1 MSIVAQSSYDPEQE
15 IRFAVV
21 LYGGVSLAIYING
34 VAQELLRMVRS
45 TADLG
50 TENLTGTE
58 KIYRELGQELG
69 LGSKKPN
76 GQIRTRFVVDI
87 LSGTSAG
94 GINGVALAKALA
106 LKNKDLNILKKT
118 WMEEAQLDYLLNDK
132 LSELPAG
139 KTTSLLNS
147 ERMYGKILETLRAM
161 NNLKERTSEAG
172 AFVDKLDLFVTTTDL
187 TGLVAP
193 IQLTGQKIDE
203 RVHKTVFH
211 FEYKAAE
218 HSQAGD
224 DWALNEFELEVR
236 RNARVCGPVHFI
248 LSGRLR
254 AHAI

>member
-50 TENLTGTE
+50 TETLTGTE
-58 KIYRELGQELG
+58 KIYRELGQKLG
-69 LGSKKPN
+69 LGSKKPE
-76 GQIRTRFVVDI
+76 GRIRTRFIVDI

-118 WMEEAQLDYLLNDK
+118 WIEEAQLDYLLND
-132 LSELPAG
+132 SHPAG

-147 ERMYGKILETLRAM
+147 ERMYGTILETLTEM
-161 NNLKERTSEAG
+161 NDLKERTSEAG

-211 FEYKAAE
+211 FEYEAPE
-218 HSQAGD
+218 HSQAGAD
-224 DWALNEFELEVR
+224 GALNEFELQVR

-248 LSGRLR
+248 LSGSLR
-254 AHAI
+254 ANAT